1 MKGVTMSRRTLS
13 MLFAALALCLGLGLL
28 AAGCGASGPPPP
40 VEPGISEEPLAES
53 TVSILTK
60 CAKSW
65 AGDLKERSY
74 KLRFNV
80 TVNKRGGVSDVAPEG
95 SGLDGSDLEK
105 CMIGA
110 LTNMTVPPF
119 VYERAE
125 EQRASRGIPAHARG
139 LVGQTAA
146 EPILIILT
154 PVVIEAAPVVIVV
167 IIGIVVVAAV
177 ATSMSSEMSEE
188 CEEEWTQARKRC
200 RALLKGRN
208 PPRGVTGG
216 YLDVEDCAKGLVS
229 WDCGGNPIDEGN
241 QGRPGRKY

>member
-1 MKGVTMSRRTLS
+1 M
-13 MLFAALALCLGLGLL
+13 
-28 AAGCGASGPPPP
+28 
-40 VEPGISEEPLAES
+40 
-53 TVSILTK
+53 VSNLTE
-60 CAKSW
+60 CAKNG
-65 AGDLKERSY
+65 AGDLKKRSY

-80 TVNKRGGVSDVAPEG
+80 TVNNRGRVSDVESEG

-110 LTNMTVPPF
+110 LRNMTVPPF

-125 EQRASRGIPAHARG
+125 EVLASRRIPAHARG

-167 IIGIVVVAAV
+167 IIGVVVVAAV
-177 ATSMSSEMSEE
+177 ASSASNKTSEE
-188 CEEEWTQARKRC
+188 CEEERKWAWRKC
-200 RALLKGRN
+200 LDLLELRD

-216 YLDVEDCAKGLVS
+216 YSKVSEVKKCAKGLIS
-229 WDCGGNPIDEGN
+229 KECEGNDIDWGN

>member
-1 MKGVTMSRRTLS
+1 

-28 AAGCGASGPPPP
+28 AAGCGASGRRTPI
-40 VEPGISEEPLAES
+40 ESGTSEQPLAES
-53 TVSILTK
+53 TVSFLTK

-65 AGDLKERSY
+65 PADLKERSY

-80 TVNKRGGVSDVAPEG
+80 TVNKRGRVSDVVPEA

-119 VYERAE
+119 VYERVE
-125 EQRASRGIPAHARG
+125 EELASRRIPAHARG

-167 IIGIVVVAAV
+167 VIGIVVTAAIASSV
-177 ATSMSSEMSEE
+177 SKKMS
-188 CEEEWTQARKRC
+188 KRC
-200 RALLKGRN
+200 EKEWDYGFKKCVELISSPN
-208 PPRGVTGG
+208 PPRRLTGG
-216 YLDVEDCAKGLVS
+216 YIDTKERAKGFVS
-229 WDCGGNPIDEGN
+229 QRCGGNVVDGES

>member
-1 MKGVTMSRRTLS
+1 MCWRSLS
-13 MLFAALALCLGLGLL
+13 MLFAALVLCLGLGLI
-28 AAGCGASGPPPP
+28 AAGCGASGPPTPI
-40 VEPGISEEPLAES
+40 ESGISEQPLAES
-53 TVSILTK
+53 TVSNLTA
-60 CAKSW
+60 CAKHW
-65 AGDLKERSY
+65 AIDLEKRSY

-80 TVNKRGGVSDVAPEG
+80 TLNIRGGVSGVKPEG
-95 SGLDGSDLEK
+95 AGLDVGDMEK

-110 LTNMTVPPF
+110 LKNMTVPPF

-125 EQRASRGIPAHARG
+125 EERASRRIPAHARG

-167 IIGIVVVAAV
+167 IIGVVVVAAV
-177 ATSMSSEMSEE
+177 ASSASNEMSEE
-188 CEEEWTQARKRC
+188 CEEERVWAWKKC
-200 RALLKGRN
+200 LELLELLD

-216 YLDVEDCAKGLVS
+216 YEEVKKCAKGLIS
-229 WDCGGNPIDEGN
+229 EKCGGNKVVRDN